1 MKGIFL
7 SPSQLSSLLSP
18 PLFFLLPL
26 SLTSSPLLIAT
37 ILFLIRT
44 HVDLPA
50 DAKLNA
56 PAQKPEKKG
65 KREAV
70 KKEEEGEEKEEED
83 EVKELLKETTAQI
96 GAVKQNFRNIGVK
109 LEYDD
114 ADMEGEGV
122 CLLSLS
128 AIFFVLFLSSF
139 SLSSFL
145 LFSSL
150 PCIFD

>member
-1 MKGIFL
+1 MKGIFF
-7 SPSQLSSLLSP
+7 SPSQLSPLLSP
-18 PLFFLLPL
+18 PLFFFLPL
-26 SLTSSPLLIAT
+26 SLTSSPLGAT
-37 ILFLIRT
+37 ILLLIRK
-44 HVDLPA
+44 HLDLPA